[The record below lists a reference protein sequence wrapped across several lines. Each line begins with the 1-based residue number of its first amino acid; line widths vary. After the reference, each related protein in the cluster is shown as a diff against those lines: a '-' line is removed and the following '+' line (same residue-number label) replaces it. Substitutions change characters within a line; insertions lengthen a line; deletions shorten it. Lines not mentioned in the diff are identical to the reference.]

1 MKMFTQT
8 SHADCYTHVAT
19 FDCTQQGIH
28 YCFHESMGK
37 CTPTTYGHE
46 CCLHNGIWVN
56 AHPWW
61 GYVHECCLY
70 NRVWVNANPWCTAT
84 NVAFTTESG
93 WMHTHD
99 VRPQML
105 PSQQSLGECTPM
117 MYGHECCLH
126 NRVWVNAH
134 PWCTATNVAFITET
148 GLRHTHDIW
157 PRMLPSLKVRVPA
170 HPRHTPHEFLGDIR
184 RRLKWANLQ
193 MALFWHYFDIKN

>member
-1 MKMFTQT
+1 MECLHKHHTLT
-8 SHADCYTHVAT
+8 VTHTHGAR

-37 CTPTTYGHE
+37 CTPTTYGHR
-46 CCLHNGIWVN
+46 CCLPNRVWVN
-56 AHPWW
+56 AHPW
-61 GYVHECCLY
+61 CM
-70 NRVWVNANPWCTAT
+70 AT

-99 VRPQML
+99 VRPRML

-134 PWCTATNVAFITET
+134 PWCTATNVAFTTES
-148 GLRHTHDIW
+148 GLMHTHDIW
-157 PRMLPSLKVRVPA
+157 PRMLPSLKVRMPA
-170 HPRHTPHEFLGDIR
+170 HPRHTQREFLGDIWW
-184 RRLKWANLQ
+184 RLKWANLQ
-193 MALFWHYFDIKN
+193 MALFWHWMGLKK